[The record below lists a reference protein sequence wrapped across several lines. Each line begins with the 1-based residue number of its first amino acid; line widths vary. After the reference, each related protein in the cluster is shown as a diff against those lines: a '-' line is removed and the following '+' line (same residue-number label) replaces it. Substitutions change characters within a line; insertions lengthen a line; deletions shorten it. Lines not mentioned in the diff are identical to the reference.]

1 MGGRFIEENMKE
13 EILKI
18 CVVLICALITVGSGE
33 PGHAQVQNAS
43 LTGLVTDPTGAVV
56 RGASVTVKSSTT
68 NTTYA
73 QQTDSSGYYLFPSLP
88 IGAYSVSV
96 EVPGFKKAVHNN
108 VTLEVG
114 QRGRNDFTL
123 EVGGVSEIVEVQ
135 AASSV
140 LETQQ
145 AAPSTVVQNR
155 MVLEIPLS
163 ARNWDD
169 LLQTVPGVNGDR
181 YTEQGGSTA
190 AGRTGGVNVHG
201 VRSLQNNFLLDGVD
215 NNTFSENVQEL
226 STQTVHTSVDA
237 IEEFKVTT
245 APYSPEYGRS
255 PGAAITVATR
265 SGTNELHG
273 TAWEFLRN
281 DKFDAADF
289 FLNRSGVNK
298 AKNRQNQFGANL
310 GAPISKDRAFF
321 FFNYE
326 GTRIIRGQTRLTNVP
341 TDSERIGDFSAAAAA
356 ANRTTYA
363 NIFDNVGDCIAK
375 VPSAFSSS
383 DPLGPTHFTNNKIPA
398 GCLDPVVQK
407 IVSIIPKPNL
417 VPASGALNTN
427 NYLRV
432 PSLIDN
438 NDSYTARGDT
448 QISPTQ
454 HLFVRYVYSNRFR
467 FVPGAFGGIIDGT
480 GTSAFGRQDLKAHSA
495 AIGHNWII
503 SSRMLNEFRLGWGRN
518 NSFAAQDPF
527 GQNTLASFGILGV
540 QDNPTY
546 SGGLPGL
553 SINGGGGVPQPAA
566 GGGLG
571 RLGSPDF
578 LPKFQ
583 KTNQFEE
590 SDTLSLTSGTHQ
602 FKFGVDLHLPMR
614 NIYLDVPGLRGSWGF
629 DGRFTGQPGNGI
641 PWADFLLGYPQNAQ
655 LTNMHVTDARLW
667 MASFFFQDEWKAT
680 RKLTMNYGL
689 RYDYST
695 WPYEGHGQLTNL
707 DPATGQI
714 ITPSKSPFG
723 DGLVKPDKNNFAPR
737 LGFAYQLS
745 DPWVLRTG
753 YGHFYQLFERIGSE
767 DQLSLNLPWLV
778 NNVVSTSSKAAPV
791 NSMRIASGFNL
802 SLDPASV
809 APRTVRLRAVNPQSV
824 MPSIDQWNLGV
835 QRMLPGNAVLTLDY
849 VGTKGTHL
857 SILRNLNQAPFNAD
871 GTTTCSNA
879 ATCTT
884 IPYPNLIGGAIGPIE
899 YRDNMGN
906 SSYHGVEASLNKS
919 FSHGLML
926 HAAYTYSHSI
936 DMVRDNLFGGAS
948 ASIVPN
954 AYNIKGTNR
963 GSSDFDFRHWFAL
976 TYVYDIPEIPA
987 FAASTGG
994 SGTNV
999 LRHIFRDWRIT
1010 GVTTART
1017 GRPFTIFANAN
1028 NGSLGNLGGLVTEYG
1043 DCLGSGTL
1051 PSGARTVDRWFKT
1064 ADFAPPVNPVRL
1076 GNCGRNTL
1084 TGPGLVQS
1092 DFNLTRT
1099 FNYFGE
1105 HRRLELRW
1113 DMLNAFNNTHLGLPN
1128 SDVTSGQFG
1137 QVTSLSGD
1145 ARIMQFALKLIF

>member
-1 MGGRFIEENMKE
+1 MKRRCRLYPCLGIGLIFI
-13 EILKI
+13 
-18 CVVLICALITVGSGE
+18 ALSA
-33 PGHAQVQNAS
+33 PSMAQVQNAS
-43 LTGLVTDPTGAVV
+43 LTGLVADPSGAVV
-56 RGASVTVKSSTT
+56 RSAMVTIKNSAT
-68 NTTYA
+68 NVTFT
-73 QQTDSSGYYLFPSLP
+73 QETDASGYYFFPALP
-88 IGAYSVSV
+88 IGAYTVSV
-96 EVPGFKKAVHNN
+96 EMAGFKKAVHN
-108 VTLEVG
+108 TILEVG
-114 QRGRNDFTL
+114 QRGRDDFHL
-123 EVGGVSEIVEVQ
+123 EVGGITETVEVES
-135 AASSV
+135 APSA

-145 AAPSTVVQNR
+145 PAPNTVIQNR

-169 LLQTVPGVNGDR
+169 LLQTVPGGAGDR

-215 NNTFSENVQEL
+215 NNTVSENVQEL
-226 STQTVHTSVDA
+226 STQIVHTSVDA

-255 PGAAITVATR
+255 PGAAITVATK
-265 SGTNELHG
+265 SGSNQVHG

-281 DKFDAADF
+281 DKFDATDF
-289 FLNRSGVNK
+289 FLNRSGVKK
-298 AKNRQNQFGANL
+298 AKNRQNQFGANV
-310 GAPISKDRAFF
+310 GGPIIKDHAFF

-326 GTRIIRGQTRLTNVP
+326 GTRIVRGQTRLTNVP
-341 TDSERIGDFSAAAAA
+341 TPNERIGDFSAEAAA

-363 NIFDNVGDCIAK
+363 NIFDNVGDCALK

-383 DPLGPTHFTNNKIPA
+383 DPLGATHFANNKIPSA
-398 GCLDPVVQK
+398 CLDPVAQNV
-407 IVSIIPKPNL
+407 VALLPTPNL
-417 VPASGALNTN
+417 VAGAGPLNTN

-432 PSLIDN
+432 PSLLDN
-438 NDSYTARGDT
+438 NDSYTTKGDAQINARH
-448 QISPTQ
+448 

-495 AIGHNWII
+495 AIGHDWVINP
-503 SSRMLNEFRLGWGRN
+503 RMLNEFRLGWGRN
-518 NSFAAQDPF
+518 DSFAAQDPF
-527 GQNTLASFGILGV
+527 GQNTLASVGILGV
-540 QDNPTY
+540 QDNPIY

-590 SDTLSLTSGTHQ
+590 SDTLSVTSGTHQ

-614 NIYLDVPGLRGSWGF
+614 NIYLDVPGLRGSWSF

-641 PWADFLLGYPQNAQ
+641 PWADYLLGYPQGAQ
-655 LTNMHVTDARLW
+655 LTNLHVTDARLW
-667 MASFFFQDEWKAT
+667 MAAFFIQDDWKAT
-680 RKLTMNYGL
+680 RKLTVNYGL

-695 WPYEGHGQLTNL
+695 WPYEGSSQLTNL
-707 DPATGQI
+707 DPTNGQVF
-714 ITPSKSPFG
+714 TAANSPFG
-723 DGLVKPDKNNFAPR
+723 KGLVQPDKNNFAPR
-737 LGFAYQLS
+737 LGLAYRVA
-745 DPWVLRTG
+745 DGWILRTG
-753 YGHFYQLFERIGSE
+753 YGRFYQLFERVGSE

-778 NNVVSTSSKAAPV
+778 NNVPTTSSRTAPV
-791 NSMRIASGFNL
+791 NNMRIASGFNL
-802 SLDPASV
+802 SLDPTSV
-809 APRTVRLRAVNPQSV
+809 AGTHSVRLRAVNPRSV
-824 MPSIDQWNLGV
+824 MPSIDQWNLGI
-835 QRMLPGNAVLTLDY
+835 QRQLPARMVLTLDY

-871 GTTTCSNA
+871 GTTTCANA

-906 SSYHGVEASLNKS
+906 SVYHGFEASLNKP
-919 FSHGLML
+919 FGRGLML

-954 AYNIKGTNR
+954 AYNVKGTNR
-963 GSSDFDFRHWFAL
+963 GSSDFDFRHWFAF
-976 TYVYDIPEIPA
+976 TYVYDIPELRSA
-987 FAASTGG
+987 TGALR
-994 SGTNV
+994 NV
-999 LRHIFRDWRIT
+999 LRGWRIT

-1017 GRPFTIFANAN
+1017 GRPFTIIANAN

-1043 DCLGSGTL
+1043 DCFGPGALLSGQQSVT
-1051 PSGARTVDRWFKT
+1051 RWFNT
-1064 ADFAPPVNPVRL
+1064 ADFAAPANPVRL
-1076 GNCGRNTL
+1076 GNCGRNTM
-1084 TGPGLVQS
+1084 TGPGLAQF

-1105 HRRLELRW
+1105 GR
-1113 DMLNAFNNTHLGLPN
+1113 
-1128 SDVTSGQFG
+1128 
-1137 QVTSLSGD
+1137 
-1145 ARIMQFALKLIF
+1145 K

>member
-1 MGGRFIEENMKE
+1 MKRLCRLYPSLS
-13 EILKI
+13 IG
-18 CVVLICALITVGSGE
+18 LICIALSA
-33 PGHAQVQNAS
+33 PSMAQVQNAS
-43 LTGLVTDPTGAVV
+43 LTGLVADPSGAVV
-56 RGASVTVKSSTT
+56 RSAMVTIKNSAT
-68 NTTYA
+68 NVTFT
-73 QQTDSSGYYLFPSLP
+73 QETDASGYYFFPALP
-88 IGAYSVSV
+88 IGAYTVSV
-96 EVPGFKKAVHNN
+96 EMAGFKKAVHNI
-108 VTLEVG
+108 VLEVG
-114 QRGRNDFTL
+114 QRGRDDFHL
-123 EVGGVSEIVEVQ
+123 EVGGITETVEVES
-135 AASSV
+135 APSA

-145 AAPSTVVQNR
+145 PAPNTVIQNR

-169 LLQTVPGVNGDR
+169 LLQTVPGVAGDR

-190 AGRTGGVNVHG
+190 EGRNGGVNVHG
-201 VRSLQNNFLLDGVD
+201 VRSLQNNYLLDGVD
-215 NNTFSENVQEL
+215 NNTVSENVQEL
-226 STQTVHTSVDA
+226 STQIVNTSDDA

-245 APYSPEYGRS
+245 APYSHEYGRS
-255 PGAAITVATR
+255 PGAAITVATK
-265 SGTNELHG
+265 SGSNQVHG

-281 DKFDAADF
+281 DKFDATDF
-289 FLNRSGVNK
+289 FLNRSGVKK
-298 AKNRQNQFGANL
+298 AKNRQNQFGGNI
-310 GAPISKDRAFF
+310 GGPIIKDRAFF

-326 GTRIIRGQTRLTNVP
+326 GTRIVRGQTRLTNVP
-341 TDSERIGDFSAAAAA
+341 TANERIGDFSSEAAA

-363 NIFDNVGDCIAK
+363 NIFDNVGDCKQK
-375 VPSAFSSS
+375 VPSAFSAD
-383 DPLGPTHFTNNKIPA
+383 DPLGSTHFANNKIPA
-398 GCLDPVVQK
+398 ACLDPVAQNV
-407 IVSIIPKPNL
+407 VALLPTPNL
-417 VPASGALNTN
+417 VPGAGPLNTN

-432 PSLIDN
+432 PSLLDN
-438 NDSYTARGDT
+438 NDSYTTKGDA
-448 QISPTQ
+448 QINVR
-454 HLFVRYVYSNRFR
+454 HHVFVRYVYSNRFR

-495 AIGHNWII
+495 AIGHDWVINP
-503 SSRMLNEFRLGWGRN
+503 RMLNEFRLGWGRN
-518 NSFAAQDPF
+518 DSFAAQDPF
-527 GQNTLASFGILGV
+527 GQNTLASIGILGV
-540 QDNPTY
+540 QDNPIY

-553 SINGGGGVPQPAA
+553 SISGGGGVPQPAA

-590 SDTLSLTSGTHQ
+590 SDTLSVTSGTHQ

-614 NIYLDVPGLRGSWGF
+614 NIYLDVPGLRGSWSF

-641 PWADFLLGYPQNAQ
+641 PWADYLLGYPQGAQ
-655 LTNMHVTDARLW
+655 LTNLHVTDARVW
-667 MASFFFQDEWKAT
+667 MAAFFFQDDWKAT
-680 RKLTMNYGL
+680 RKLTVNYGL

-695 WPYEGHGQLTNL
+695 WPYEGNGQLTNL
-707 DPATGQI
+707 DPTTGQV
-714 ITPSKSPFG
+714 ITPADSPFG
-723 DGLVKPDKNNFAPR
+723 KGLVKPDKNNFAPR
-737 LGFAYQLS
+737 LVLAYQLS
-745 DPWVLRTG
+745 DKWVLRSG

-778 NNVVSTSSKAAPV
+778 NNVVSTSSKTTPV
-791 NSMRIASGFNL
+791 NNMRIASGFNL
-802 SLDPASV
+802 SLDPTAV

-824 MPSIDQWNLGV
+824 MPSVDQWNIGL
-835 QRMLPGNAVLTLDY
+835 QRLLPSRMVFTLDY

-857 SILRNLNQAPFNAD
+857 SILRNLNQAPFNSD

-884 IPYPNLIGGAIGPIE
+884 IPYPNLMGGAVGPIE

-906 SSYHGVEASLNKS
+906 SAYHGLEASLNKS

-954 AYNIKGTNR
+954 AYNVKATNR

-987 FAASTGG
+987 LASSSAG
-994 SGTNV
+994 SGINA
-999 LRHIFRDWRIT
+999 LRHILRNWRIA

-1028 NGSLGNLGGLVTEYG
+1028 NGSLGNLGGLVSEYG
-1043 DCLGSGTL
+1043 DCLGSGAL
-1051 PSGARTVDRWFKT
+1051 AADQRTVTRWFNT
-1064 ADFAPPVNPVRL
+1064 ADFATPSNPVRL

-1084 TGPGLVQS
+1084 TGPGLVQF
-1092 DFNLTRT
+1092 DFNLTRS

-1105 HRRLELRW
+1105 GRRMELRW
-1113 DMLNAFNNTHLGLPN
+1113 DMLNAFNNTHFGLPS
-1128 SDVTSGQFG
+1128 SDVSNPGQFG
-1137 QVTSLSGD
+1137 QITNLSGD
-1145 ARIMQFALKLIF
+1145 PRIMQFALKVIF